1 MGMMWMAETFSRF
14 DTADYLR
21 TEEDMAAYLEAA
33 SEDGEPDMMVAALA
47 TIARARNMTQLAK
60 DAGVT
65 REGLYKALA
74 PAGNPGFG
82 TVAKV
87 ARALGY
93 GISFK
98 TLDIDVRRVTGSSMS
113 GPAVSVQPAKGL
125 VAAGGA
131 HRGLTTRHGAAGVY
145 SMATGKKAASDAS
158 KILGSKTSTKK
169 EKEVA
174 ASDLSQAHKGKSG
187 KKK

>member
-1 MGMMWMAETFSRF
+1 
-14 DTADYLR
+14 
-21 TEEDMAAYLEAA
+21 MAAYLQAA
-33 SEDGEPDMMVAALA
+33 SEDGEPDMMIAALA
-47 TIARARNMTQLAK
+47 TIARARNMTRLAK

-93 GISFK
+93 GISFR
-98 TLDIDVRRVTGSSMS
+98 TLDIDVRRVAGGSMS
-113 GPAVSVQPAKGL
+113 VPAVSIRPAEKL

-131 HRGLTTRHGAAGVY
+131 HRDLATRGSAVGAY
-145 SMATGKKAASDAS
+145 TMSTGKKAASDAS
-158 KILGSKTSTKK
+158 KILRSKASTKK

-174 ASDLSQAHKGKSG
+174 ASDLSQARKGKGG